1 MKKKYLILTIVF
13 VLLISC
19 SQKNAGDKNIGVWQ
33 VEKKQYMNVKK
44 AGDKGYFL
52 IFTTY
57 RGGYKSNFYC
67 EFKDGCYYKI
77 ADEKEIP
84 VFCVNG
90 NKMIDAA
97 GNIYTKKLK

>member
-1 MKKKYLILTIVF
+1 MKKKYLLLTIIF

-19 SQKNAGDKNIGVWQ
+19 SQKNNGDKNIGLWQ
-33 VEKKQYMNVKK
+33 VEKKRYINVKK

-52 IFTTY
+52 ILTIY
-57 RGGYKSNFYC
+57 RGGYKRSFYC
-67 EFKDGCYYKI
+67 EFKDGCYYTI
-77 ADEKEIP
+77 SDDKEIP

-90 NKMIDAA
+90 NNMIDDS